1 MSTITSLS
9 DAKPLASGTAIPGVG
24 YGTWQVTD
32 AAQARAG
39 VAEAIKA
46 GYRHIDTAAIYGNE
60 AAVGDGIRDGLEAA
74 GLDRADLFVTTK
86 LWNDHRGRDAALAG
100 FDESLA
106 RLGLDYVDLY
116 LIHWPANSRQHPSD
130 WRALNAST
138 WKGLEEIYASG
149 RAKAIGLSNFMRMH
163 LEALL
168 ADASVA
174 PMVNQIELHPGFGQ
188 WDAAEA
194 SKAAGLVVE
203 AWSPL
208 GSGRAL
214 SDPAL
219 GEVAAEIGRTPAQV
233 ALRWLIQQDIV
244 VLPKS
249 VTPERIRSNT
259 RVFDFELT
267 SAQMDKVATVRDD
280 VDHSDPDQVDF

>member
-1 MSTITSLS
+1 MSVITSLS
-9 DAKPLASGTAIPGVG
+9 DTKSLANGTRIPGVG

-39 VAEAIKA
+39 VAQAIAA
-46 GYRHIDTAAIYGNE
+46 GYRHIDTAAVYENE
-60 AAVGDGIRDGLEAA
+60 EAVGQGIRDGLEAN
-74 GLDRADLFVTTK
+74 GLTREDLFVTTK
-86 LWNDHRGRDAALAG
+86 LWNDHRGHDAALAG
-100 FDESLA
+100 FDESLT
-106 RLGLDYVDLY
+106 RLGLDYVDLF
-116 LIHWPANSRQHPSD
+116 LIHWPANTRQHPED

-149 RAKAIGLSNFMRMH
+149 RAKAIGVSNFQRKH

-188 WDAAEA
+188 WDAAA
-194 SKAAGLVVE
+194 AAQAAGMVVE

-208 GSGRAL
+208 GSGRVL
-214 SDPAL
+214 GDPVL
-219 GEVAAEIGRTPAQV
+219 GEVAAELGRTPAQV
-233 ALRWLIQQDIV
+233 ALRWLIEQDIV

-259 RVFDFELT
+259 QIFDFSLT
-267 SAQMDKVATVRDD
+267 PEQAARITAINDGAE
-280 VDHSDPDQVDF
+280 HADPDTVDF

>member
-1 MSTITSLS
+1 MSAITSLA
-9 DAKPLASGTAIPGVG
+9 DTKTLTNGIGIPGVG

-46 GYRHIDTAAIYGNE
+46 GYRHIDTAAVYGNE
-60 AAVGDGIRDGLEAA
+60 EAVGQGIRDGLEAT
-74 GLDRADLFVTTK
+74 GLERSDIFVTTK

-116 LIHWPANSRQHPSD
+116 LIHWPANTRQHPED
-130 WRALNAST
+130 WRTLNAST

-149 RAKAIGLSNFMRMH
+149 RAKAIGVSNFQRKH

-194 SKAAGLVVE
+194 SREAGLVVE

-214 SDPAL
+214 GDPVL
-219 GEVAAEIGRTPAQV
+219 GAVAAELGRTPAQV
-233 ALRWLIQQDIV
+233 ALRWLIEQDIV

-259 RVFDFELT
+259 QIFDFSLT
-267 SAQMDKVATVRDD
+267 AEQAARIAAVDD
-280 VDHSDPDQVDF
+280 GGEHPDPDSVDF